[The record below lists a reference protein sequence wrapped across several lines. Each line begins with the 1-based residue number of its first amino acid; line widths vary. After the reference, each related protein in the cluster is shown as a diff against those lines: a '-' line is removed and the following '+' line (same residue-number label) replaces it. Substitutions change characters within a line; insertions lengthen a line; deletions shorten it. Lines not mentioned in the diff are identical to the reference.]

1 MRVGGWITKPT
12 VLVDLFML
20 MAMFTM
26 DNGLTIR
33 LMDMVFTAILMEL
46 VMKANGKRIS
56 STELVLRLGLMV
68 PSSMA
73 NMSRAKSTVKVPL
86 PGLMD
91 QLILVNSLRIIFK
104 VTESTTGPMVENS
117 MVHG

>member
-1 MRVGGWITKPT
+1 
-12 VLVDLFML
+12 
-20 MAMFTM
+20 
-26 DNGLTIR
+26 
-33 LMDMVFTAILMEL
+33 MDMVCTVILTAPDTKE
-46 VMKANGKRIS
+46 NGKKIS
-56 STELVLRLGLMV
+56 NTEWVLRLGQMV

-91 QLILVNSLRIIFK
+91 QLTQVNLLRIIFK
-104 VTESTTGPMVENS
+104 VTESTTGLMVENS